1 MNSFDLRREFEELL
15 IKEAWLLDNDKYDE
29 WLDLF
34 DENTRYWAP
43 VRENLDRG
51 NEDFSTPHL
60 LSHFDDNKMTL
71 GFRVKR
77 LATGYA
83 HAEEPPSRTRHFV
96 SNVQILEKETDRVRV
111 ESNFIVFRGRPGKDE
126 TFFVGVRRDWWR
138 KDPKGWIN
146 EERLGIFD
154 HDVIESITIFF

>member
-1 MNSFDLRREFEELL
+1 MNNYDLRCEFEDLL
-15 IKEAWLLDNDKYDE
+15 IEEARLLDNDKFDE
-29 WLDLF
+29 WLELF

-51 NEDFSTPHL
+51 AEDLYKPHL

-96 SNVQILEKETDRVRV
+96 SNVRILDQEGNRVHV
-111 ESNFIVFRGRPGKDE
+111 ESNFIVFRSRPGKSE

-138 KDPKGWIN
+138 GDSSGWLN
-146 EERLGIFD
+146 VERLVIFD